1 MCVCLVGDLG
11 RDCMG
16 SVGWDGVMKLGAGRA
31 ESVCMFVLF
40 FRGWV
45 GCPVCDKDKLMNV
58 CVVNFYF
65 VFVRSV
71 T

>member
-1 MCVCLVGDLG
+1 MCMLV
-11 RDCMG
+11 
-16 SVGWDGVMKLGAGRA
+16 
-31 ESVCMFVLF
+31 F

-45 GCPVCDKDKLMNV
+45 GSPFCDKDKLMNV